1 MIDEVTMKIRA
12 DELIRMALAEDVT
25 HEDVSTAC
33 ILRERAEGK
42 AELLCKQDGV
52 IA

>member
-25 HEDVSTAC
+25 SEDISTNC
-33 ILRERAEGK
+33 ILKACAFGRAE
-42 AELLCKQDGV
+42 LIC
-52 IA
+52 